1 MQGIT
6 RHGAESAWLTMM
18 AIDAINA
25 INGMPEVLS
34 AGLIYHQFD
43 NNDKQCEEMS

>member
-18 AIDAINA
+18 AIEA

>member
-6 RHGAESAWLTMM
+6 RHGAESAWLIMM
-18 AIDAINA
+18 AIEA
-25 INGMPEVLS
+25 INGMPGVLC